1 MPGYL
6 IPLTK
11 KNIHSPHHTTP
22 RRAINFEQVLPSF
35 ILYKYQV
42 SQLMTKI
49 LDDETD
55 CGLLYSV
62 LLCRLTTP
70 IMSDNRGICLMTF
83 FRIFFFLNFIAPLC
97 I

>member
-1 MPGYL
+1 
-6 IPLTK
+6 
-11 KNIHSPHHTTP
+11 
-22 RRAINFEQVLPSF
+22 
-35 ILYKYQV
+35 
-42 SQLMTKI
+42 MTKI

-83 FRIFFFLNFIAPLC
+83 FLNFVILHCLYIFFVWSGDETLWWRFSCL
-97 I
+97 